1 MKKFA
6 IAAFTLIFVCAF
18 LPANLCAIQRG
29 VLVPAKKSDGTTK
42 VIELYSGYHALVVG
56 CGDYHK
62 GWPSLPNPVKDA
74 REIAQTLKEIG
85 FTVDVLENPDS
96 ALFKRSLNR
105 LIAGPGKDKNK
116 GIFFWYSGHGHT
128 LKEADGMNLGY
139 LVPVDAPNPDFDE
152 IGFMDKAVSMR
163 QIETVAKRIH
173 SKHVLMAFDSCF
185 SGAIFRT
192 VRAKPSAFIQ
202 EKVSEPVRQ
211 FITAGNENEQV
222 PDRSVFK
229 DIFIQ
234 GVSKGYAD
242 RNSDSYVSGEELGTY
257 LHEEVVNYSR
267 KAQHPQFG
275 KINNPKLDK
284 GDFIFQLA
292 SSSSARVEQA
302 AKVEQK
308 TTLSIEANVS
318 GAAVLIDGRSVG
330 TTDLHDLD
338 VSPGEHQIRVEKE
351 GYEPYRKTVRFG
363 EGRSMSFFVHLETG
377 SLPKSSLHVDTLPAN
392 AKIRIL
398 NIVPKFRQGIALDPG
413 KYHLEVSAKGYETEK
428 KWIALET
435 GKDRNVNIRLKKA
448 SAPKRRGFTNSL
460 GMNFVY
466 INPGKFMMGS
476 PPSEKG
482 RGKDEPQHRV
492 TLTKGYY
499 LQTTEVTQ
507 GQWKAVMGNNPS
519 HFKDCGDDCPVEK
532 VSWYDIRKYIEKL
545 NMIEQTGKYRLPT
558 EAEWEYACR
567 TGKKT
572 PFSFGSCLSTAQAN
586 YDGNYPLSGCSKG
599 QYRRK
604 TIPVAS
610 LKSNAWGLYGM
621 HGNVYEWCQDR
632 YGNYPSGGVS
642 DPTGPD
648 SGTSRILR
656 GGSWDQ
662 FAKHSRSANRHS
674 KEPGLRYYSNG
685 FRIAASPGP

>member
-1 MKKFA
+1 MRKFA
-6 IAAFTLIFVCAF
+6 IAVFTLIFASAF
-18 LPANLCAIQRG
+18 LAENLYAIQRG
-29 VLVPAKKSDGTTK
+29 VRVPAKKPDGTTK
-42 VIELYSGYHALVVG
+42 VIELYSGYHALIVG
-56 CGDYHK
+56 CGDYQK

-74 REIAQTLKEIG
+74 REIAQTLKKMG
-85 FTVDVLENPDS
+85 FTVEVLENPDG
-96 ALFKRSLNR
+96 AVFRRSLNK

-128 LKEADGMNLGY
+128 LKEADGLNLGY
-139 LVPVDAPNPDFDE
+139 LVPVDAPNPDYDE

-222 PDRSVFK
+222 PDRSIFK

-242 RNSDSYVSGEELGTY
+242 RNNDSYVSGEELGTY

-267 KAQHPQFG
+267 KGQHPQFG

-292 SSSSARVEQA
+292 SSSGATVEEP
-302 AKVEQK
+302 AKTINK
-308 TTLSIEANVS
+308 TTLSIDANIS
-318 GAAVLIDGRSVG
+318 GANVLIDGRSVG
-330 TTDLHDLD
+330 TTNLND
-338 VSPGEHQIRVEKE
+338 VDISPGEHRIRVEKG
-351 GYEPYRKTVRFG
+351 GYEPYSKTVRLG
-363 EGRSMSFFVHLETG
+363 EGRSMSLFIHLEAEA
-377 SLPKSSLHVDTLPAN
+377 LIKSSLYVDTQPPD

-398 NIVPKFRQGIALDPG
+398 NIVPKFHQGIELDPG
-413 KYHLEVSAKGYETEK
+413 KYHLEVSADGYDTEK
-428 KWIALET
+428 KWIDLGS
-435 GKDRNVNIRLKKA
+435 GKDKNVNIRLKKA
-448 SAPKRRGFTNSL
+448 SSPKRRGFANSL

-476 PPSEKG
+476 PSTEPG
-482 RGKDEPQHRV
+482 RGSDEPQHRV

-507 GQWKAVMGNNPS
+507 GQWKAVMGKNPS
-519 HFKDCGDDCPVEK
+519 HFNDCGDDCPVEK
-532 VSWYDIRKYIEKL
+532 VSWYDIREYIKKL
-545 NMIEQTGKYRLPT
+545 NQLESTGKYRLPT

-567 TGKKT
+567 AGKKA
-572 PFSFGSCLSTAQAN
+572 PFSFGNCLSAAQAN

-599 QYRRK
+599 QYRKK

-610 LKSNAWGLYGM
+610 LAPNDWGLYDM
-621 HGNVYEWCQDR
+621 HGNVSEWCQDR
-632 YGNYPSGGVS
+632 YGNYPSGSIS
-642 DPTGPD
+642 DPTGPR
-648 SGTSRILR
+648 SGSPRVFR
-656 GGSWDQ
+656 GGSWDH
-662 FAKHSRSANRHS
+662 FAKRARSAHRLSN
-674 KEPGLRYYSNG
+674 EPGLRYYSNG
-685 FRIAASPGP
+685 FRLAASPGQ